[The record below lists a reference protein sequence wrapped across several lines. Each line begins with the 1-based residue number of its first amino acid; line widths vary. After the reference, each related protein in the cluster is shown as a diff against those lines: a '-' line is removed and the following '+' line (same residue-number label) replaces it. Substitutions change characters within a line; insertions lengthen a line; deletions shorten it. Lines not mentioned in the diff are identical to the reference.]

1 MGNWFADLFRE
12 QILAQVLAYVVPLV
26 VTVVIGWAGVLY
38 AKVTGRE
45 IDKQN
50 RDSLETALSNAVR
63 WAIQELLNG
72 KLTPQGTVPE
82 GEKAKVIAAAKQYVK
97 TSAPGALRHFKMSN
111 AKLDERVKSKLPL
124 PGEMT
129 KKAA

>member
-12 QILAQVLAYVVPLV
+12 QILAQVLGYVIPIV

-50 RDSLETALSNAVR
+50 RDSLEMATTNAIR

-82 GEKAKVIAAAKQYVK
+82 GDKPAVLAAAKAYVK
-97 TSAPGALRHFKMSN
+97 TSAPGALRHFKMTN
-111 AKLDERVKSKLPL
+111 AKLDERVMSKLPL
-124 PGEMT
+124 PGEI